1 MHHKRIECDHCSA
14 KFKNRKSLIGH
25 WIGFHGFRTHIER
38 AIARGMSL
46 TKILPMK
53 EGKPH
58 RKVRQMQHMA
68 RLKKEEMHA
77 NKKRIGAQ
85 KARARRGVRR

>member
-14 KFKNRKSLIGH
+14 KFKNRKSLIRH
-25 WIGFHGFRTHIER
+25 WIGFHEFKTWVDRMVARAIER
-38 AIARGMSL
+38 GKR
-46 TKILPMK
+46 LPNP

-68 RLKKEEMHA
+68 RLKKEEKHS

-85 KARARRGVRR
+85 KARARGFRR